1 MQPEFRH
8 GLLRVELL
16 EVGVGFVQSVT
27 IDAESSG
34 ILVKVVIL
42 VAVLKGVI
50 VIRTIIEGSVEVV
63 VLVVIIIEV
72 VVFVVVEVVVVQF
85 IVIELV
91 FVVVEVVIEV
101 VIEVVHVAAVAPRLL
116 KAACRIGDRGERVTE
131 DGARRY
137 RQ

>member
-16 EVGVGFVQSVT
+16 EVGVGFVQGVT
-27 IDAESSG
+27 IDAESIG
-34 ILVKVVIL
+34 ILVKVVIR

-72 VVFVVVEVVVVQF
+72 VVFVVEVVVVQF